1 MNFSWLGYIACSYK
15 NICMMNRVEYER
27 KLPQNI
33 VRQYSWDGIKHCDVA
48 TKFRNCVLKLPG
60 SESFRNIP

>member
-1 MNFSWLGYIACSYK
+1 
-15 NICMMNRVEYER
+15 MNRVEYER